1 MPPRKTWM
9 PATTPGSSPGT
20 GMTVERSLAAAIG
33 SSPLDARIERGLHH
47 IDGEVQRHE
56 EQRQDQDGPLQQRQV
71 ALEDCCVEQEAAARQ
86 GEPGPDQDGA
96 ARKLAK

>member
-71 ALEDCCVEQEAAARQ
+71 TLEDGSVEQKAGAGP
-86 GEPGPDQDGA
+86 GEHGLDQDRA
-96 ARKLAK
+96 AQ